1 MSKRILLITPD
12 KTRAR
17 RGVVQQ
23 MRVGSGAAGNEG
35 AAPAMT
41 LMAPVELATIAA
53 LTPSDYEIRIW
64 DEGVEGEIDSN
75 TDVGGHYDLAG
86 VTGYLAHI
94 NRMLALAEEF
104 RRRNMLTVAGGPA
117 VSNCPERFR
126 GAFDVVFLG
135 EAELTWPQFLREWE
149 AGAHV
154 NEYRQVQRPNLDQ
167 SPVPR
172 WDLVRYLDNG
182 YFTGG
187 VQTTRGCPYDCE
199 FCDVIHLFGRQPRH
213 KPIPNILREMRNL
226 HELGCK
232 QIFFCDDHFVA
243 DPRWT
248 KELLREMTKLNLSF
262 PKPME
267 FMTQLTI
274 NLGQDEE
281 AMQLMA
287 EANFWQMSIGIES
300 PRKDSLLEVH
310 KIQNTRLD
318 MIEAV
323 RAIQSHGMMVKSN
336 IMVGFDHDDETIFD
350 QVYDFVMAA
359 SIPYVNLFSLNAYP
373 GTPQTARLLAE
384 GRVLDL
390 DVYVEYEG
398 AYEVSNVVPK
408 LMTRKQLMEG
418 YIYLQEKLRT
428 WESVSARLK
437 GWIDMAATRP
447 PTEAQLRSAPQP
459 DPARM
464 ALVQQY
470 LQSLDD
476 KARAYTID
484 CLMYAQMKTPWA
496 VGRIFRKLY
505 LQRNSHDLV
514 DRAKKMAHRQIEIE
528 ASPEFRP
535 RLKSAVQIPPGF
547 KKFCKDEFVNTFR
560 YIYDK
565 LNDRTLMAEALIR
578 VWRDFVTKWGASFD
592 KFEDYQLE
600 HLRELC
606 NKTIE
611 QANNHAFGNARS
623 FAQTEGLTS
632 GQIRRLSDEVIFA
645 VEQDL
650 KGNTAENLVNLT
662 IGPKA
667 QSTAT
672 ASL

>member
-17 RGVVQQ
+17 KGVVQQ
-23 MRVGSGAAGNEG
+23 LSTGVGEG
-35 AAPAMT
+35 PQHAMT
-41 LMAPVELATIAA
+41 LMAPVELATLAA
-53 LTPSDYEIRIW
+53 LTPAGYEIRIW
-64 DEGVEGEIDSN
+64 DEAIEGEIN
-75 TDVGGHYDLAG
+75 AETDVGGHYDLVG

-94 NRMLALAEEF
+94 KRMLELAGEF
-104 RRRNMLTVAGGPA
+104 RRRNSCTIAGGPA
-117 VSNCPERFR
+117 ASNCPERFR
-126 GAFDVVFLG
+126 GVFDVIFLG
-135 EAELTWPQFLREWE
+135 EAEMTWPQFLQEWE
-149 AGAHV
+149 AGKHM

-172 WDLVRYLDNG
+172 WDLVPHLG
-182 YFTGG
+182 TAYFTGG
-187 VQTTRGCPYDCE
+187 LQTTRGCPYDCE

-213 KPIPNILREMRNL
+213 KPIPNILIEMKNL
-226 HELGCK
+226 HDLGCK
-232 QIFFCDDHFVA
+232 QIFFADDHFVA

-274 NLGQDEE
+274 NLGADEE

-300 PRKDSLLEVH
+300 PRKESLLEVH

-318 MIEAV
+318 MVQAV
-323 RAIQSHGMMVKSN
+323 KAIQSHGMMVKSN

-350 QVYDFVMAA
+350 QVYDFVMES
-359 SIPYVNLFSLNAYP
+359 SIPYVNLFTLNAYP

-408 LMTRKQLMEG
+408 LMTRRQLMEG

-428 WESVSARLK
+428 WESVTARLK
-437 GWIDMAATRP
+437 GWIDLAASRP
-447 PTEAQLRSAPQP
+447 PTEAQLRSAPAP
-459 DPARM
+459 DPNKM
-464 ALVQQY
+464 AMLQKY
-470 LQSLDD
+470 LGSLDD
-476 KARAYTID
+476 KARAYTMETV
-484 CLMYAQMKTPWA
+484 MYAQMRTPWA

-505 LQRNSHDLV
+505 LQRSAQDIV
-514 DRAKKMAHRQIEIE
+514 ERAKKMIHRQLEVE
-528 ASPEFRP
+528 ASVDFRP
-535 RLKSAVQIPPGF
+535 RPKSAVQLPPNF
-547 KKFCKDEFVNTFR
+547 KKVCRDEFVNTFH
-560 YIYDK
+560 YLYK
-565 LNDRTLMAEALIR
+565 GLNDRTLMAESLIR

-611 QANNHAFGNARS
+611 QANGLAFGNSRS
-623 FAQTEGLTS
+623 FAQSEGLTS
-632 GQIRRLSDEVIFA
+632 GQIRRLSDEVMFA

-650 KGNTAENLVNLT
+650 KGHTPEEMANLT

-667 QSTAT
+667 ALQNAT
-672 ASL
+672 VQ

>member
-17 RGVVQQ
+17 KGVVQQ
-23 MRVGSGAAGNEG
+23 LATGLTEG
-35 AAPAMT
+35 PLQPMT
-41 LMAPVELATIAA
+41 LMAPVELATLAA
-53 LTPSDYEIRIW
+53 LTPSDYDVRIW
-64 DEGVEGEIDSN
+64 DEAIEGEIGAD
-75 TDVGGHYDLAG
+75 TDVGGHYDLVG

-94 NRMLALAEEF
+94 TRMLELAAEF
-104 RRRNMLTVAGGPA
+104 KRRNTCTVAGGPA
-117 VSNCPERFR
+117 ASNCPERFR
-126 GAFDVVFLG
+126 GVFDVVFLG
-135 EAELTWPQFLREWE
+135 EAELTWPQFLREWD
-149 AGAHV
+149 AGKHM

-172 WDLVRYLDNG
+172 WDLVTNLG
-182 YFTGG
+182 SSYFTGG
-187 VQTTRGCPYDCE
+187 LQTTRGCPYDCE

-213 KPIPNILREMRNL
+213 KPIANILTEMKNL
-226 HELGCK
+226 HDLGCK

-248 KELLREMTKLNLSF
+248 KELLREMVKLNLSF

-274 NLGQDEE
+274 NLGEDEE

-318 MIEAV
+318 MVQAV

-336 IMVGFDHDDETIFD
+336 IMLGFDHDDETIFD

-359 SIPYVNLFSLNAYP
+359 SIPYVNVFSLNSYP

-418 YIYLQEKLRT
+418 HIYLQEKLRA
-428 WESVSARLK
+428 WDSVGARLK
-437 GWIDMAATRP
+437 GWIDLASSRP

-459 DPARM
+459 DPNKM
-464 ALVQQY
+464 AMLQKY
-470 LQSLDD
+470 LSTLDE
-476 KARAYTID
+476 KARAVTLD
-484 CLMYAQMKTPWA
+484 CILYAQMKAPWA

-505 LQRNSHDLV
+505 LQRGAQGLV
-514 DRAKKMAHRQIEIE
+514 DRAKKMIHRQIELE
-528 ASPEFRP
+528 ASEEFRP
-535 RLKSAVQIPPGF
+535 RPKSAVQLPPNF
-547 KKFCKDEFVNTFR
+547 KKVCKDEFVKTFHQ
-560 YIYDK
+560 
-565 LNDRTLMAEALIR
+565 LHAGMTDRSLMAEGLIR
-578 VWRDFVTKWGASFD
+578 VWRDFVTKWGASFTQ
-592 KFEDYQLE
+592 FEDYQLE

-611 QANNHAFGNARS
+611 QANNRMFANTRS
-623 FAQTEGLTS
+623 FALTEDLTS
-632 GQIRRLSDEVIFA
+632 GQIRRLSDEVMFA

-650 KGNTAENLVNLT
+650 KGSKPEDLVNLT
-662 IGPKA
+662 IGPNDRASAQQKA
-667 QSTAT
+667 LSIP
-672 ASL
+672 